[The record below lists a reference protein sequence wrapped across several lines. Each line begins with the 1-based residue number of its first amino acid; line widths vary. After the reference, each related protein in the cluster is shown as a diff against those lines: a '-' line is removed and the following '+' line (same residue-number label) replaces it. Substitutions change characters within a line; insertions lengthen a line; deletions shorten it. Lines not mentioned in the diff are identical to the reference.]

1 MAHQERCTLLCYQ
14 QTLRNAHQLT
24 KWNKLLGKHKA
35 CRHRDGI
42 KWGPSESDVDAASL
56 CPPCMLK
63 AFERLHQHRYN
74 LLPVPPEQWSRWNP
88 KVASNAKSLQLH
100 FYIEVQDQGQISLDT
115 WSMISWKVLIHA
127 THSASSIR
135 SSWLYL
141 DKPEWHRCKKPTQP
155 QCGQGGQSFI
165 FRNCVSLGMIR
176 IRLLCS
182 GPSLAR
188 ISVDEW
194 ISHWSLWP
202 CKDVRSV
209 ISLAFVCSCWNPA
222 TTLQL
227 MFWYSF
233 S

>member
-1 MAHQERCTLLCYQ
+1 MKSVKSKSSIKCQILAITLLYWSPGSGPNIVGHIQ
-14 QTLRNAHQLT
+14 WWWAS
-24 KWNKLLGKHKA
+24 
-35 CRHRDGI
+35 DGI
-42 KWGPSESDVDAASL
+42 S
-56 CPPCMLK
+56 
-63 AFERLHQHRYN
+63 
-74 LLPVPPEQWSRWNP
+74 
-88 KVASNAKSLQLH
+88 
-100 FYIEVQDQGQISLDT
+100 

-182 GPSLAR
+182 EPSLAR

-194 ISHWSLWP
+194 ISHDLYGHV
-202 CKDVRSV
+202 KMYANIFTRIV
-209 ISLAFVCSCWNPA
+209 ISLAFVCICWNPA
-222 TTLQL
+222 TPLQW
-227 MFWYSF
+227 MCWYSF